1 MDIRIERTRRSIIN
15 AFLQLRS
22 RKSLEKI
29 TVKELAALA
38 EINKAT
44 FYLHYHDVYDLS
56 ENLEREA
63 VQSTLRSIPHPED
76 ILTDMKSFIHQ
87 LGDAFLIYTVCIVGR
102 YRFEQFLKLGVDFG
116 NAYLNV
122 ERLIL
127 GDFIRKPHADMNFQ
141 CFQHLDILLCR
152 LHDGSHN
159 SVLQQAFLNAR
170 RVMAVFFAVAFFL
183 LLVNANC
190 TLLYKNIP

>member
-1 MDIRIERTRRSIIN
+1 MDQERNPNKNAELSMEQNGNMIDGIIN
-15 AFLQLRS
+15 NLPMLPRS
-22 RKSLEKI
+22 EKP
-29 TVKELAALA
+29 LL
-38 EINKAT
+38 
-44 FYLHYHDVYDLS
+44 
-56 ENLEREA
+56 
-63 VQSTLRSIPHPED
+63 
-76 ILTDMKSFIHQ
+76 FIHQ

>member
-1 MDIRIERTRRSIIN
+1 MVLQSVKYGINLIESGFCTFS
-15 AFLQLRS
+15 FLAHGCILFELYGQ
-22 RKSLEKI
+22 SL
-29 TVKELAALA
+29 L
-38 EINKAT
+38 
-44 FYLHYHDVYDLS
+44 
-56 ENLEREA
+56 
-63 VQSTLRSIPHPED
+63 
-76 ILTDMKSFIHQ
+76 FIHQ